1 MFPCEYRKLETPS
14 IVPVLED
21 GGCVCGCVCVYGH
34 ARVCVQSRVAGSV
47 ALHGHTCQIVS
58 TKKFIS
64 KSIRNL
70 LYSKS
75 NFIFSVNHI

>member
-1 MFPCEYRKLETPS
+1 MFPCEYRKLETPN
-14 IVPVLED
+14 IVPVPED
-21 GGCVCGCVCVYGH
+21 GAVCVDVCVCGH

-58 TKKFIS
+58 TKFIS

>member
-1 MFPCEYRKLETPS
+1 MFPCKYRKLETPN
-14 IVPVLED
+14 IVPED
-21 GGCVCGCVCVYGH
+21 TCVYVSVCVGRH
-34 ARVCVQSRVAGSV
+34 VCMQSRVAAGDVLFS
-47 ALHGHTCQIVS
+47 HTCQIVS
-58 TKKFIS
+58 TKFIS